1 MLDSV
6 LQHIDTDHD
15 AAVGRLIEFARI
27 PSVSTDPAY
36 TTQVEQAAQWVATRL
51 RDAGLV
57 AELWP
62 TAGHPC
68 VYGESP
74 EVDGPTV
81 LFYGHYDVQPPDP
94 LDKWH
99 TPPFEPTVRDAP
111 GSGGPALYARGASDD
126 KGQVACF
133 LEALSAWHRVHG
145 KLPCNV
151 KVIIEGEEEMGSVNL
166 PPVIEQHK
174 DRLAADVCV
183 VSDTSMWE
191 TTPGQPQPSI
201 VYALRGLV
209 YFDVQL
215 HGPRRDLHSGV
226 FGGTL
231 ANPCT
236 ILTRILAGLFDE
248 HHRVTIPGFYDDVLQ
263 LAPPE
268 RAAWEAL
275 GFDEKTFLG
284 EIGVDTPYGEAGF
297 STLERRWCRPAC
309 DLNGI
314 YGGYMGEGAKTVIP
328 TFAGAKVSFRIVAN
342 QDPRKVAEGF
352 EAWLRSHDTHGLRWE
367 ITHHGAAAPTAAPTD
382 SPHVAAARRA
392 VQRTFGRDPAL
403 IREGATIPIVADF
416 KQILGLDTILLGF
429 GRVNDCLH
437 SPNEKFDLRCLR
449 WGART
454 HAALLHELAAH

>member
-1 MLDSV
+1 MLERI
-6 LQHIDTDHD
+6 LEHIHTDHD
-15 AAVGRLIEFARI
+15 AAVRRLMDFARI
-27 PSVSTDPAY
+27 PSVSTEPAY
-36 TTQVEQAAQWVATRL
+36 TPHVQEAAHWVASRL
-51 RDAGLV
+51 REAGLV

-62 TAGHPC
+62 TQGHPC
-68 VYGESP
+68 VYAESP
-74 EVDGPTV
+74 DVEGGPTI

-94 LDKWH
+94 LDKWR
-99 TPPFEPTVRDAP
+99 TPPFEPTLRDGAI
-111 GSGGPALYARGASDD
+111 YARGASDD
-126 KGQVACF
+126 KGQVSCF
-133 LEALSAWHRVHG
+133 LEALRAWSVVTG
-145 KLPCNV
+145 SLPCKV
-151 KVIIEGEEEMGSVNL
+151 KVLIEGEEEMGSVHL

-174 DRLAADVCV
+174 DRLGADLCV

-209 YFDVQL
+209 YVDVQL
-215 HGPRRDLHSGV
+215 HGPSRDLHSGV

-236 ILTRILAGLFDE
+236 ILTRILAGLFDAQ
-248 HHRVTIPGFYDDVLQ
+248 HRVTIPGFYDDVLP
-263 LAPPE
+263 LSAE
-268 RAAWEAL
+268 EKAAWREL
-275 GFDEKTFLG
+275 GFDDKTFLG
-284 EIGVDTPYGEAGF
+284 EVGVDTPYGEAGY

-342 QDPRKVAEGF
+342 QDPQKVAEGF
-352 EAWLRSHDTHGLRWE
+352 EAWLRGHDTHGLRWR

-392 VQRTFGRDPAL
+392 VLRTFGREPAL

-416 KQILGLDTILLGF
+416 KRILGLDTLLLGF

-437 SPNEKFDLRCLR
+437 SPNEKFDLRSLK
-449 WGART
+449 WGTLT
-454 HAALLHELAAH
+454 HAALLHELAARP